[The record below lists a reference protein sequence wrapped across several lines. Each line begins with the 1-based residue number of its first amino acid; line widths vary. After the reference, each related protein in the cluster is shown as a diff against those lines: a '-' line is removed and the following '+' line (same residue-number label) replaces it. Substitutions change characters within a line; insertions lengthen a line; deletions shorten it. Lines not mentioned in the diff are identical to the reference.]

1 MGILLQ
7 DKAFDAPWYEYH
19 KRQITRSWSKRPIR
33 PEGKP
38 AILAG
43 GFVANA
49 RKATTLLAL
58 GFSPRQV
65 GGLA

>member
-1 MGILLQ
+1 MGLLFQ

-19 KRQITRSWSKRPIR
+19 KRQITQSWNKRPIR

-43 GFVANA
+43 SFVANA
-49 RKATTLLAL
+49 RKAPAWLAL
-58 GFSPRQV
+58 GFALRQV